1 MKIDADSHKLIYH
14 PDRVADWMKT
24 GDCYPIYV
32 EIGLTNRCN
41 HRCIFCAL
49 DWLEK
54 KPVFIDADILKGC
67 LSEMKEQGVKSI
79 MFAGEGEPLLH
90 PRVTDI
96 IEHAHQA
103 GLDLS
108 LATNGVLLTEELA
121 QRILPALSWIRFS
134 LDAATP
140 EVHHLIHQGKQTD
153 FKTIIHNIKKAVKI
167 KRQYGLSVTIGVQL
181 LIIPDNLKDIV
192 SFTRVF
198 ADSGVDNVQIK
209 PYSQHP
215 LSKNQFAIDP
225 ASLILIEGEVR
236 SYERD
241 DFQVIFR
248 TGTIERILEERRYD
262 QCYGLPFYT
271 LIEAD
276 GSVIPCNL
284 FHENR
289 EYTYGNINGSSFSEI
304 WNGSQRRTVI
314 ERLKERGITNCR
326 EVCRLDPVNR
336 YLHTLKN
343 PHPHVNFI

>member
-1 MKIDADSHKLIYH
+1 MKVDVDSHKLIYH
-14 PDRVADWMKT
+14 PERVAQWLNT
-24 GDCYPIYV
+24 GDCPPIYV

-49 DWLEK
+49 DWLDK
-54 KPVFIDADILKGC
+54 KPFFIDAKILKER
-67 LSEMKEQGVKSI
+67 LTEMHEYGIRSV

-90 PRVTDI
+90 PEAAEI
-96 IEHAHQA
+96 IEHAHNS

-108 LATNGVLLTEELA
+108 LATNGVLLTPDIA
-121 QRILPALSWIRFS
+121 KRILPSLSWMRVS
-134 LDAATP
+134 LDAASAQ
-140 EVHHLIHQGKQTD
+140 VHHQVHQGRITD
-153 FKTIIHNIKKAVKI
+153 FDTIIQNIRAATAIKKDN
-167 KRQYGLSVTIGVQL
+167 GLAVTIGVQL
-181 LIIPDNLKDIV
+181 LIIPENCNEIV
-192 SFTRVF
+192 EFTRVL
-198 ADSGVDNVQIK
+198 SECGVDNVQIK

-215 LSKNQFAIDP
+215 MSKNRF
-225 ASLILIEGEVR
+225 SLDHSSLLNIEPEIR

-248 TGTIERILEERRYD
+248 VRTIERIYEERSYD
-262 QCYGLPFYT
+262 QCHGLPFYS

-289 EYTYGNINGSSFSEI
+289 EFTYGNINERSFAGI
-304 WNGSQRRTVI
+304 WEGEQRRDIVARIRENRVT
-314 ERLKERGITNCR
+314 ECR
-326 EVCRLDPVNR
+326 QVCRLDPINR